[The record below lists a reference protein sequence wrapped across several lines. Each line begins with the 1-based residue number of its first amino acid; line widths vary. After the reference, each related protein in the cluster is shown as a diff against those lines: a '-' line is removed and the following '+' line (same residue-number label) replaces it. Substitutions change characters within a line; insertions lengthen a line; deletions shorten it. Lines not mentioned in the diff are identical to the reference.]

1 MMNTLPQDFL
11 VGAATAAH
19 QVEGNN
25 IHSDYWA
32 MEHMKYGNFNEPS
45 LDAVDHYNRYEEDI
59 KMIAEAGLN
68 AYRFSIEWARIEPE
82 QGVYD
87 ENEIEHYRK
96 VLTCCRENGVEPIVT
111 MMHFTS
117 PKWLIENGGWENEA
131 TVEAF
136 KNYCQYVTE
145 QLGDLMHYVCTI
157 NEANMGIQVAAISA
171 RYRAQMMAKMQQM
184 QQGGAEEKKD
194 LEGTAQVG
202 MNFNDMMANM
212 QKQKEENVE
221 IFGTDTLQTFVSA
234 RTPEGDMLVIRAH
247 QAARAAMKAVKPE
260 LQIGLT
266 LSLHDIQ
273 AQEGGEETAAK
284 EWVDEFTHYVPYIK
298 EDDFFGLQN
307 YSRSLIGPNGILP
320 VPEGAEITQMD
331 YEYYPEGLE
340 HVIRRVYEEM
350 PMPIMVTENGIATA
364 DDTRRVAYIQ
374 TAMKGVENCIQD
386 GIPVKGYMYWSMM
399 DNFEWQKGFGMT
411 FGLISVDRTTQ
422 TRTAK
427 PSLVVLGNYTK

>member
-1 MMNTLPQDFL
+1 MNTLPQDFL

-59 KMIAEAGLN
+59 KMVAEAGLN

-247 QAARAAMKAVKPE
+247 QAAKAAMKAVKPE

-273 AQEGGEETAAK
+273 AQEGGEEIAAK

-320 VPEGAEITQMD
+320 VPEGAETTQMD

-427 PSLVVLGNYTK
+427 PSLAVLGNYTK

>member
-59 KMIAEAGLN
+59 KMVAEAGLN
-68 AYRFSIEWARIEPE
+68 AYRFSIEWARIEPK

-171 RYRAQMMAKMQQM
+171 RYRAQMMAKMQRM

-221 IFGTDTLQTFVSA
+221 IFGTDTLQAFVSA

-427 PSLVVLGNYTK
+427 PSLTVLGNYTK